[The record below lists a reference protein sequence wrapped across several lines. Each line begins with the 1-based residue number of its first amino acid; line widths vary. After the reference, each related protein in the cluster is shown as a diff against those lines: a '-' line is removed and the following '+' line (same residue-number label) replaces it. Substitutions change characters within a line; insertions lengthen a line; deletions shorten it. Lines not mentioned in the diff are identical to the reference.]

1 MWIARSKVF
10 IIHFYFSASR
20 NLLMQAIFARN
31 FARDSCRSPLELQSV
46 EEFA

>member
-1 MWIARSKVF
+1 MRIARSKVF

-31 FARDSCRSPLELQSV
+31 FARDTRRSPLELQSI